1 MPELKRILVAEDH
14 QTTRCGW
21 TELIASS
28 GFALKA
34 ADDGRHA
41 TELIDSYKPHALPLH
56 LKMPFR
62 DGSDITDIH
71 DRGLPV
77 AAIVICAPKKLA
89 TRLAPR
95 KIAGKVKGGTK
106 PKGIGTS

>member
-1 MPELKRILVAEDH
+1 
-14 QTTRCGW
+14 
-21 TELIASS
+21 
-28 GFALKA
+28 
-34 ADDGRHA
+34 
-41 TELIDSYKPHALPLH
+41 
-56 LKMPFR
+56 MPFR

-77 AAIVICAPKKLA
+77 AAIVICAPQKLA